1 MAHNINLEALFLE
14 RYLEIFLFMSQSLGL
29 NDKKC
34 VWFGVSWG

>member
-1 MAHNINLEALFLE
+1 LLGSNAWTKG
-14 RYLEIFLFMSQSLGL
+14 GL

>member
-1 MAHNINLEALFLE
+1 MLKIRPFQLVLEGP
-14 RYLEIFLFMSQSLGL
+14 QSYKGELGL